1 MNKMTLRDWINQP
14 SKGEEGF
21 TCLHF
26 ATFHGNMKLIKYL
39 VSKGADITAKNK
51 QAINMLHVAA

>member
-1 MNKMTLRDWINQP
+1 MNKMALQEWINQP

-39 VSKGADITAKNK
+39 VS
-51 QAINMLHVAA
+51 